1 MTDASSPESQ
11 EAPKINLEAGTPE
24 AALVIDRW
32 WERFGPARGKLNVF
46 DREENEQLDALEVV
60 PAELEGYYDGIF
72 RRHLA
77 DVQDLM
83 VKNGIDFVAKAEF
96 AEQETLARA
105 RIEIQ
110 GYTDQLTGLKNR
122 RWLEEALDEIT
133 KKAKKNPDSNIWVLF
148 ADIDKFK
155 PINTVFDHTGG
166 DKILSLMGNIAR
178 KDEAFAR
185 FGGEEFVQFL
195 DLNDVR
201 LEDKPEATD
210 EEKIAAITGRYST
223 RYKELSSEKLKTMSP
238 KSTLKEDEIP
248 EGGIP
253 SIVTLS
259 FGITKLQPGENSLQV
274 LSRASTAVTEAKNA
288 GRDRAFVAVPS
299 GNEFTYHQM
308 QQAA

>member
-1 MTDASSPESQ
+1 MNDGTSEFDSSHNKS
-11 EAPKINLEAGTPE
+11 LEAGTPE
-24 AALVIDRW
+24 AAIVIDRW

-46 DREENEQLDALEVV
+46 DREENEQLDSLEAV

-83 VKNGIDFVAKAEF
+83 VGNGIDFVAKAEF

-122 RWLEEALDEIT
+122 RWLEEALEEKT
-133 KKAKKNPDSNIWVLF
+133 KEAKSNPNSNIWILF
-148 ADIDKFK
+148 ADVDKFK

-166 DKILSLMGNIAR
+166 DKLLSLIGKITR
-178 KDEAFAR
+178 KEEAVAR
-185 FGGEEFVQFL
+185 FGGEEFVQIL

-210 EEKIAAITGRYST
+210 EEKIAAITNRYSSH
-223 RYKELSSEKLKTMSP
+223 YKELSTEMLKTMEP
-238 KSTLKEDEIP
+238 KSTLREDEIP

-253 SIVTLS
+253 SVVTLS
-259 FGITKLQPGENSLQV
+259 FGATKLQPGENSLQV

-288 GRDRAFVAVPS
+288 GRDRAFIAIPTGS
-299 GNEFTYHQM
+299 EFTYQQM
-308 QQAA
+308 PQAA